1 MAGGRTSG
9 YMVEKQYGYN
19 YDRRTIGLYGRR
31 TIGLY
36 GRRTIEGGKFEV
48 ENEVTPVFTEQ
59 SG

>member
-31 TIGLY
+31 TI
-36 GRRTIEGGKFEV
+36 EGGKFEV